1 MQKVEWG
8 EGRGVALLAS
18 WKHLQRKASSR
29 IQGHWRR
36 PDRGPL
42 QSDSGVPANPG
53 GPREEP
59 PACTPGG

>member
-1 MQKVEWG
+1 M
-8 EGRGVALLAS
+8 ALLAN

-36 PDRGPL
+36 PDRGVSRATLEFL
-42 QSDSGVPANPG
+42 QTLE
-53 GPREEP
+53 GPQEP